1 MANRTHNKAKN
12 SRNGRHSNRLTSTKS
27 STYKKVDNTSN
38 DAIISDIENWCR
50 SQDMVHVQIYRQFKN
65 KKFVE
70 NVSELLVE
78 NLLPTNIRRPV
89 NIDIWV
95 YNSLDEQAGGFCW
108 GDKNTIE
115 IELARTSEGHKFTR
129 EEMLIN
135 LTHEL
140 IHAKQFI
147 SGELSSTT
155 ARWKKADYSKTPY
168 SKQPWER
175 EAYYWEKRLYE
186 KYFEKLNA

>member
-1 MANRTHNKAKN
+1 
-12 SRNGRHSNRLTSTKS
+12 
-27 STYKKVDNTSN
+27 
-38 DAIISDIENWCR
+38 
-50 SQDMVHVQIYRQFKN
+50 MVHVQIYGQFKN

-78 NLLPTNIRRPV
+78 NILPTNIRRPV
-89 NIDIWV
+89 SVDIWI
-95 YNSLDEQAGGFCW
+95 YNALEEQAGGFCW

-115 IELARTSEGHKFTR
+115 IELARTSDGHRFSR

-147 SGELSSTT
+147 AGELSPTT
-155 ARWKKADYSKTPY
+155 AKWKKADYSKHLTVSNLGNVKHTIGKNVFTKNT
-168 SKQPWER
+168 SKN
-175 EAYYWEKRLYE
+175 LMH
-186 KYFEKLNA
+186 N

>member
-1 MANRTHNKAKN
+1 
-12 SRNGRHSNRLTSTKS
+12 
-27 STYKKVDNTSN
+27 
-38 DAIISDIENWCR
+38 
-50 SQDMVHVQIYRQFKN
+50 MVHVNLYGQFKN
-65 KKFVE
+65 KKLVE
-70 NVSELLVE
+70 NISELLVE
-78 NLLPTNIRRPV
+78 NILPTNIRRPV
-89 NIDIWV
+89 NIDVWILNV
-95 YNSLDEQAGGFCW
+95 LEEQAGGFCW
-108 GDKNTIE
+108 GDRDLIDIE
-115 IELARTSEGHKFTR
+115 IARTSEGIKFTR

-147 SGELSSTT
+147 SGELSPTT
-155 ARWKKADYSKTPY
+155 AKWKKADYTKTPY